1 MFAISIRF
9 LKGGFFKNMKKIVGI
24 AVCAVLIIW
33 ILTSNLLKN
42 NDLQTTEEPTQGTE
56 VSSHSP
62 ESNENKATDE
72 KEDSLSKEI
81 GFDIEKVGKPFPGL
95 KNELIQV
102 LKGAKKDTI
111 FSEKTAGMLNG
122 VSLKEDGTAIVDFKD
137 FSDTIASPT
146 SAEKGKLSRELHSV
160 VFNHSEVSKVY
171 YQFNGSASAW
181 WSWLEAYPEP
191 ITRTDWM
198 DQ

>member
-1 MFAISIRF
+1 
-9 LKGGFFKNMKKIVGI
+9 MKRVAGI

-33 ILTSNLLKN
+33 ILTSNLIEN

-62 ESNENKATDE
+62 ESNENKTTGE
-72 KEDSLSKEI
+72 KEKSLSKEV
-81 GFDIEKVGKPFPGL
+81 GFDLEKVGKPFPDL
-95 KNELIQV
+95 TNDLLQV
-102 LKGAKKDTI
+102 LRGTKEDTI

-137 FSDTIASPT
+137 FSDTMTSPT

-191 ITRTDWM
+191 ITRAEWM
-198 DQ
+198 DN